1 MMYFSDKREIVTIQE
16 LDFVIYLSAREI
28 QNKIRSIA
36 DEITAEYREK
46 NPLFLVVLN
55 GAYVFAADLL
65 RNLDFAC
72 DVQFIKAS
80 SYKGLSSTGKVTFE
94 QVEELKLKDRHVII
108 VEDIVDSGLTLHSF
122 VPTLQEY
129 GPKSLEVCCLL
140 NKPQARAFEVDVK
153 YIAFTISDHF
163 VIGYGLDFDGA
174 GRNLP
179 HIYQLI
185 QQNY

>member
-1 MMYFSDKREIVTIQE
+1 MYFSDKREIVTIQE

-36 DEITAEYREK
+36 DEIT
-46 NPLFLVVLN
+46 
-55 GAYVFAADLL
+55 
-65 RNLDFAC
+65 
-72 DVQFIKAS
+72 
-80 SYKGLSSTGKVTFE
+80 
-94 QVEELKLKDRHVII
+94 
-108 VEDIVDSGLTLHSF
+108 DIVDSGLTLHSF